1 LKAAPKVLS
10 FRLIFCHH
18 LFGKEAIMGEANVN
32 VTLPEGVS
40 LQRLGRVLL
49 DAWEASGHQWK
60 DTPIQLP

>member
-1 LKAAPKVLS
+1 
-10 FRLIFCHH
+10 
-18 LFGKEAIMGEANVN
+18 MGEANVN